1 MEKILLDTD
10 LGTDID
16 DALCLSYLLKN
27 PQCQLMGITTVSGEA
42 DKRAML
48 CSVIANHLNR
58 NVPIYV
64 GASRPLLGENH
75 QPTAQQARQIGQWPY
90 QEKFPS
96 CHGVNFL
103 KQVIEENPGE
113 ITLLAI
119 GPLTNLGLLFSMYP
133 HIPGLLKRLVLMCG
147 RFYQK
152 GTPEWN
158 AFCDPYAA
166 AIVYSA
172 PDIKE
177 FYSIGL
183 DVTTQVVLQKEI
195 AQKQFASTHAL
206 RPVKDFVKV
215 WFDMADSV
223 TFHDPL
229 AAAVLFQNNLC
240 SYEQGNVEIELMD
253 AENLGKT
260 IFTPAKNGRHLVAK
274 TVDSTLFFQ
283 HYFAVLNT

>member
-27 PQCQLMGITTVSGEA
+27 PQCQLMGIATVSGEA

-133 HIPGLLKRLVLMCG
+133 PHTGVIKTVGFDVRTVLSKGDPRVERFLRSLCCSYRLLCSR
-147 RFYQK
+147 YQ
-152 GTPEWN
+152 G
-158 AFCDPYAA
+158 
-166 AIVYSA
+166 
-172 PDIKE
+172 
-177 FYSIGL
+177 
-183 DVTTQVVLQKEI
+183 
-195 AQKQFASTHAL
+195 
-206 RPVKDFVKV
+206 
-215 WFDMADSV
+215 
-223 TFHDPL
+223 
-229 AAAVLFQNNLC
+229 VLFHWIGRYHT
-240 SYEQGNVEIELMD
+240 SR
-253 AENLGKT
+253 A
-260 IFTPAKNGRHLVAK
+260 AKRNGAK
-274 TVDSTLFFQ
+274 TVC
-283 HYFAVLNT
+283 LNARPKASGGFREGVV